1 MEILTFQEW
10 LKTEDGYSASAT
22 ILASSSGM
30 YPNAFE
36 INRQLRI
43 AYEDYKLR
51 IKNGEHK

>member
-10 LKTEDGYSASAT
+10 LKTGEGQGIAVAV
-22 ILASSSGM
+22 LASSSGM
-30 YPNAFE
+30 YPNTFE

-51 IKNGEHK
+51 MKNGEHK